1 MPALSNKGTGGG
13 GLAINGGTPV
23 RSSILPY
30 ARQQIEEDDINTV
43 VDVLRS
49 DFLTTGPKVEEFE
62 RCVADYVGAEFAVAY
77 SSGTAALHGAAFAAG
92 LGPGDEAITTPM
104 TFCATAN
111 CVVYMGA
118 TPVFADVCTDN
129 LNIDPDQIAA
139 KITPK
144 TKAILPVDY
153 AGHAVAL
160 DEILELANKH
170 GLVVIE
176 DAAHALGGEYKSRK
190 VGSIS
195 HMTMF
200 SFHPV
205 KHIATGE
212 GGMITTNDPEL
223 NRKLRRFR
231 NHGIERD
238 SHQRQAAGD
247 WHYEMVDLGYNY
259 RLPDLNCALGTS
271 QMARLPQNLE
281 NRRQIAD
288 RYFQAFSAMP
298 GLVLPIQRPDSLSA
312 WHLYPLRFQ
321 LDRFAVGR
329 KELFQAV
336 RAENIGVNVHYI
348 PVHLHPYYR
357 EQFGFTDGDYPNAE
371 AGYESLITIPM
382 FHAMTAQEQDE
393 VIEAVNKVVSHYFD

>member
-1 MPALSNKGTGGG
+1 VRKAGTDDKV
-13 GLAINGGTPV
+13 LAINGGTPV
-23 RSSILPY
+23 RSGLLPY
-30 ARQQIEEDDINTV
+30 ARQQIEEEDIAAV

-49 DFLTTGPKVEEFE
+49 DYLTTGPKVEEFE
-62 RCVADYVGAEFAVAY
+62 RCVAEYVGAEFAVAY
-77 SSGTAALHGAAFAAG
+77 SSGTSALHGAAYAAG

-118 TPVFADVCTDN
+118 TPVFADVCSDN
-129 LNIDPDQIAA
+129 LNIDPDLIAA

-160 DEILELANKH
+160 DEILELADKH

-176 DAAHALGGEYKSRK
+176 DGAHALGTEYKSRK
-190 VGSIS
+190 VGAIS

-212 GGMITTNDPEL
+212 GGMITTNDTEL
-223 NRKLRRFR
+223 DRRLRRFR

-247 WHYEMVDLGYNY
+247 WHYEMLDLGYNY
-259 RLPDLNCALGTS
+259 RLPDINCALGTS

-281 NRRQIAD
+281 SRRHIAQ
-288 RYFQAFSAMP
+288 RYHQAFSAMP
-298 GLVLPIQRPDSLSA
+298 GLIPPIERPESLSA

-321 LDRFAVGR
+321 LERFSVGR
-329 KELFQAV
+329 KELFQAL

-357 EQFGFTDGDYPNAE
+357 ERFGFQDGDFPEAE
-371 AGYESLITIPM
+371 AGYESLITLPM
-382 FHAMTAQEQDE
+382 FHAMTDQEQDE
-393 VIEAVNKVVSHYFD
+393 VIEAVNRVTDYYFD